1 VLTSNEIGIPVVHA
15 LPEKPEDWAHFALPA
30 EFQSKA
36 QGHEDKIMISKY
48 TFMKPELSLY
58 HLQNVLKLLDD
69 HYFSIQQLPILHVLQ
84 LFSDQVL
91 NDQILVE
98 LAELKRARL
107 LMNLGLGKDAEA
119 LVDDVSSRS
128 YVLNEEEKKVN
139 FEKIKALKDPADDLK
154 SKQIPFHP
162 VEDGAP
168 LVLEQLRIHES
179 WLALAEEHIKWGHY
193 VQAKDL
199 LKEVNLHARILKDQ

>member
-1 VLTSNEIGIPVVHA
+1 
-15 LPEKPEDWAHFALPA
+15 
-30 EFQSKA
+30 
-36 QGHEDKIMISKY
+36 M
-48 TFMKPELSLY
+48 
-58 HLQNVLKLLDD
+58 DD

-154 SKQIPFHP
+154 SK
-162 VEDGAP
+162 
-168 LVLEQLRIHES
+168 
-179 WLALAEEHIKWGHY
+179 
-193 VQAKDL
+193 
-199 LKEVNLHARILKDQ
+199 